1 MQGMHLRRVPLPP
14 TMTDAPSPPDRTAAR
29 SAYADFV
36 PPTGLRLALAL
47 FALALGGFGIGTT
60 EFATMGVLPEIST
73 DLHASIPATG
83 HLISL
88 YALGVVVGAPL
99 LAVLGARLPRKQLL
113 IALMVA
119 FVVGNLAS
127 ALAPHFGVLAVARFV
142 SGLPHGAYF
151 GIGSVVAARLVA
163 PERRGQAVSMM
174 MAGLTVANLLGV
186 PLSTVLGQ
194 AFGWRATYVVV
205 TVIGLVT
212 LLALTVWLPSV
223 AADPSVGMRTE
234 LGGLRRPQLWLAV
247 LTGAVGFGGFF
258 AVYSYIAPTLTE
270 VSGYSTGSIS
280 LILALFGLGM
290 TLGNL
295 LGGRLADWSVERTLY
310 LGLGFLVVVLLG
322 FTVAVHSRI
331 PAAIGIFL
339 LGGSGSAMIPALQAR
354 LMDVSGEAQSL
365 GAALNHSALNV
376 ANALGAW
383 LGGIVIAAGFGYPST
398 ALVGAALAVAGLVVV
413 TVAHAMDRRSSVS
426 PSGSAASDYPDGSPE
441 RAEELERTPVAF
453 ADR

>member
-1 MQGMHLRRVPLPP
+1 MQVQRSSLAQGM
-14 TMTDAPSPPDRTAAR
+14 TATDPREAFDRP
-29 SAYADFV
+29 V
-36 PPTGLRLALAL
+36 GLRLTLAL

-60 EFATMGVLPEIST
+60 EFATMGVLPEISS
-73 DLHASIPATG
+73 DLRASIPSTG

-113 IALMVA
+113 LALMVA
-119 FVVGNLAS
+119 FTAGNLLS
-127 ALAPHFGVLAVARFV
+127 ALAPSFGVLGLARFLA
-142 SGLPHGAYF
+142 GLPHGAYF

-163 PERRGQAVSMM
+163 PERRGQAVAMM

-205 TVIGLVT
+205 TVIGGLT
-212 LLALTVWLPSV
+212 LLALSVWLPHV
-223 AADPSVGMRTE
+223 PANTAVGMRAE
-234 LGGLRRPQLWLAV
+234 LSGLRRPQLWLAV

-258 AVYSYIAPTLTE
+258 AVYSYIAPTLTD
-270 VSGYSTGSIS
+270 VSGYASGSIS

-295 LGGRLADWSVERTLY
+295 LGGRLADWSVTRTLHI
-310 LGLGFLVVVLLG
+310 GFAVLIVVLVG
-322 FTVAVHSRI
+322 FTVAVHARI
-331 PAAIGIFL
+331 PAAIGVFL
-339 LGGSGSAMIPALQAR
+339 LGGAGSAMIPALQTR
-354 LMDVSGEAQSL
+354 LMDVSGKAQSL

-383 LGGIVIAAGFGYPST
+383 LGGLVIAAGFGYAST
-398 ALVGAALAVAGLVVV
+398 AWVGAGLAVAGLAVVV
-413 TVAHAMDRRSSVS
+413 FSGWVERRQQGR
-426 PSGSAASDYPDGSPE
+426 PAAGEAASPLADPGWRGSSE
-441 RAEELERTPVAF
+441 RVPVL
-453 ADR
+453 D

>member
-1 MQGMHLRRVPLPP
+1 MSEPGLLPP
-14 TMTDAPSPPDRTAAR
+14 TMTESPRPTVSESFRR
-29 SAYADFV
+29 
-36 PPTGLRLALAL
+36 PTGLHLVLALL
-47 FALALGGFGIGTT
+47 ALALGGFGIGTT
-60 EFATMGVLPEIST
+60 EFATMGVLPEIS
-73 DLHASIPATG
+73 DNLHASIPAAG

-88 YALGVVVGAPL
+88 YALGVVIGAPL
-99 LAVLGARLPRKQLL
+99 LAVLGARLPRKRLL
-113 IALMVA
+113 LGLMSLFA
-119 FVVGNLAS
+119 VGNLAS
-127 ALAPHFGVLAVARFV
+127 AVAPHFGVLAIARFV

-186 PLSTVLGQ
+186 PLSTLLGQ

-205 TVIGLVT
+205 TVVAGLT
-212 LLALTVWLPSV
+212 LLALAAWLPSV
-223 AADPSVGMRTE
+223 PADPDVGMRTE
-234 LGGLRRPQLWLAV
+234 LQGLRRPQLWLAV

-258 AVYSYIAPTLTE
+258 AVYSYIAPTLTD
-270 VSGYSTGSIS
+270 VAGYPSGSIS
-280 LILALFGLGM
+280 LVLALFGLGM

-295 LGGRLADWSVERTLY
+295 LGGRLADWSVRRTLY
-310 LGLGFLVVVLLG
+310 LGLGFLIVVLLG

-383 LGGIVIAAGFGYPST
+383 LGGLVIAAGFGYPST
-398 ALVGAALAVAGLVVV
+398 AVVGALLAASGLVVV
-413 TVAHAMDRRSSVS
+413 TLSHGVEVRSRR
-426 PSGSAASDYPDGSPE
+426 
-441 RAEELERTPVAF
+441 RAEAAGRAGVPDVPAHQLPARVPAAVG
-453 ADR
+453 D

>member
-1 MQGMHLRRVPLPP
+1 VPSASLARPDTRSPRSSRSPRSHL
-14 TMTDAPSPPDRTAAR
+14 A
-29 SAYADFV
+29 F
-36 PPTGLRLALAL
+36 AL

-60 EFATMGVLPEIST
+60 EFATMGVLPEISS

-113 IALMVA
+113 LALMAA
-119 FVVGNLAS
+119 FTVGNLAS
-127 ALAPHFGVLAVARFV
+127 AVAPSFGVLAIARFV

-151 GIGSVVAARLVA
+151 GIGSVVAARLV
-163 PERRGQAVSMM
+163 PPSRRGQAVSMM

-205 TVIGLVT
+205 TVIAVLT
-212 LLALTVWLPSV
+212 LLALTAWLPRV
-223 AADPSVGMRTE
+223 APDASVGMRTE
-234 LGGLRRPQLWLAV
+234 LAGLRRPQLWLAV

-270 VSGYSTGSIS
+270 VSGYSSGAIP
-280 LILALFGLGM
+280 LVLALFGLGM

-295 LGGRLADWSVERTLY
+295 LGGRLADFSVQRTLA
-310 LGLGFLVVVLLG
+310 LGLTALIAVQIA
-322 FTVAVHSRI
+322 FTFAVHARI
-331 PAAIGIFL
+331 PAAIGVFL
-339 LGGSGSAMIPALQAR
+339 LGASGSAMIPALQAR
-354 LMDVSGEAQSL
+354 LMDVSGRAQSL

-383 LGGIVIAAGFGYPST
+383 LGGLVIAAGFGYPST
-398 ALVGAALAVAGLVVV
+398 AWVGAGLAAAGLVVV
-413 TVAHAMDRRSSVS
+413 AFSGWGERRQSRRSPAAPS
-426 PSGSAASDYPDGSPE
+426 PGTGAAPARMP
-441 RAEELERTPVAF
+441 TPAYE
-453 ADR
+453 